1 MVAQDIFAMDSEMS
15 KLFCEVTA
23 IVSAAIDTS
32 IYLQLN
38 DGEYVDFTFSLEDA
52 DGMEI
57 VFFEEED
64 LQNLATVLLSESPVL
79 DSDGQGYGSDE
90 DLPES
95 GANYQLSFG
104 CHSLEGLELITSKA
118 ALDKWKKKCEKIK
131 PKSGFE
137 ERALELISWGLWYI
151 EMTTHCKHVFAD
163 LEEENQACTK
173 CGFEVYLPGPFSEL
187 YSNRP

>member
-1 MVAQDIFAMDSEMS
+1 MAQDIFAMDSEMS

-57 VFFEEED
+57 AFFEEED
-64 LQNLATVLLSESPVL
+64 LQNLSTVLLSESSVL
-79 DSDGQGYGSDE
+79 DSDGQGYGSYE
-90 DLPES
+90 DIPES
-95 GANYQLSFG
+95 GADYQLSFG
-104 CHSLEGLELITSKA
+104 CYSLEGLELITSKG
-118 ALDKWKKKCEKIK
+118 ALDKWKKKCEKTK
-131 PKSGFE
+131 PKSTFE
-137 ERALELISWGLWYI
+137 ERALEFLSWGLWYI
-151 EMTTHCKHVFAD
+151 EMTTHCKHVFAN

-173 CGFEVYLPGPFSEL
+173 CGFEVYWPKAFSEL
-187 YSNRP
+187 YSNRT